1 MMLKRLVA
9 ILLSLVLLS
18 NLTTVLAET
27 KTIQISNLKTLEE
40 VCQHYDQL
48 VFDGNQ
54 SMDYATFQV
63 ELGYRIPGSEA
74 SAKLINSFSENASG
88 YEVTTPSH
96 NVEGMNATNL
106 IAKYSPE
113 NSSGEVVII
122 AAHYDSRDRAER
134 DENPDLRGNPI
145 DGANDGASGVGVL
158 FELLPI
164 IPSLDLSHDVWLILF
179 DAEDQGVTP
188 SMLGSKAWAQN
199 LTQEEIDTI
208 SAFILLDMV
217 GDIDFNFRKEMLST
231 PNLWDTMLNVTTAL
245 GFVEGE
251 LDCLGEQGSDVYNI
265 DKVPVWIQD
274 DHVSATN
281 VGIPAI
287 DIIDVNYGDDSI
299 LGGYFHTTN
308 DTLDKISAESLGKAG
323 KIVELGLRSGSWI
336 DYQPSI
342 IEIVTNTTNDTE
354 QVMIDEKMF
363 STFEKIVILSQ
374 ILLITGIVI
383 SMRLIKRIELN
394 SRPRT
399 K

>member
-1 MMLKRLVA
+1 MHISLK
-9 ILLSLVLLS
+9 SKMT
-18 NLTTVLAET
+18 N
-27 KTIQISNLKTLEE
+27 
-40 VCQHYDQL
+40 
-48 VFDGNQ
+48 
-54 SMDYATFQV
+54 
-63 ELGYRIPGSEA
+63 
-74 SAKLINSFSENASG
+74 KLN
-88 YEVTTPSH
+88 
-96 NVEGMNATNL
+96 
-106 IAKYSPE
+106 
-113 NSSGEVVII
+113 EVVII

-134 DENPDLRGNPI
+134 DENPDLRDNPI

-231 PNLWDTMLNVTTAL
+231 PILWDTMLNVTTAL
-245 GFVEGE
+245 GFVDGE

-383 SMRLIKRIELN
+383 SMRLIKRIELS

>member
-27 KTIQISNLKTLEE
+27 KTMQISNLKTLEE

-88 YEVTTPSH
+88 YEVTTPYH

-134 DENPDLRGNPI
+134 DENPDLRDNPI

-231 PNLWDTMLNVTTAL
+231 PILWDTMLNVTTAL
-245 GFVEGE
+245 GFVDGE

-383 SMRLIKRIELN
+383 SMRLIKRIELS